1 MKKVLA
7 LIVVLVISVFM
18 FTGCAKEATVEQ
30 PGGQAD
36 EQQKEENKD
45 PVNIIA
51 TGNGWDSQMLHN
63 EIAKLIVEN
72 AYEGYTFET
81 STGSSTMN
89 WQALVAGDIDI
100 DIESWTDNVVSYPDD
115 VANGDVVDIGVLVP
129 DSNQGVYVPRYVIE
143 GDAERGIEPM
153 APDLKTV
160 EDLKKYADLFPD
172 DEDESMGRIYGGI
185 PGWMAD
191 EILYKKYEYY
201 GLDEMYKYT
210 RLGSEAT
217 LFASLV
223 SAYNLGEPWVG
234 YCYEPTWVSGKLDI
248 VLLEDAPY
256 DPELY
261 PEGKCAYPS
270 QELKIVTSRDFAEKA
285 PELLEFFTK
294 YKTGSAVISE
304 ALAYLDETKATHEE
318 AAKWL
323 LKEHDDLLDEWLP
336 KDKADK
342 VRAIL

>member
-1 MKKVLA
+1 MKKVLI
-7 LIVVLVISVFM
+7 LIMVLVISMFVFTSCSQETANEPKEQVETAEPNEP
-18 FTGCAKEATVEQ
+18 TG
-30 PGGQAD
+30 
-36 EQQKEENKD
+36 
-45 PVNIIA
+45 PVNIVV
-51 TGNGWDSQMLHN
+51 TDNGWDSQMLHN

-72 AYEGYTFET
+72 AYDGYTFQT

-89 WQALVAGDIDI
+89 WQAIISGDIDL
-100 DIESWTDNVVSYPDD
+100 DIESWTDNVASYPDD
-115 VANGDVVDIGVLVP
+115 IANGDIVDVGILVP
-129 DSNQGVYVPRYVIE
+129 DSAQGLYVPRYVIE

-160 EDLKKYADLFPD
+160 EDLKKYPEIFPD
-172 DEDESMGRIYGGI
+172 DEDETKGRIYGSI

-191 EILYKKYEYY
+191 EILYKKYEFY
-201 GLDEMYKYT
+201 GLNEMYNYT

-261 PEGKCAYPS
+261 VEGQCAFPS
-270 QELKIVTSRDFAEKA
+270 QELKIVSSNKFAEKA
-285 PELLEFFTK
+285 PDLLEFFRK
-294 YKTGSAVISE
+294 YNTGSELISE
-304 ALAYLDETKATHEE
+304 ALAYLDETGATHEE
-318 AAKWL
+318 TAKWL
-323 LKEHDDLLDEWLP
+323 LKENDNLLDEWLP